1 MRDYLDVL
9 ELGAMEWERLLNSD
23 NMGNNP
29 SKFELGRSPFNA
41 DHDKIMFSGAFR
53 RLAKK
58 TQVHPLATNDHIH
71 NRLTHS
77 LEVSCVGRSLGL
89 SVAQKLREKERLT
102 DDIQVSYIGDIVQ
115 SACLAHD
122 IGNPPFGH
130 TGEEAIQQWFLNEG
144 SHFLTGM
151 SDVESKDLQSFEGNA
166 QGLRVLTTVENH
178 LHNGGLR
185 LTNATLAAF
194 IKYPWTS
201 QYRSNNQPLNKFG
214 VFHSE
219 LELFHDI
226 AQSVGLIPLDEH
238 RYCRHPLVHL
248 MEAADDFCY
257 GIIDLE
263 DGLEMNILE
272 WDEVYGILEPVI
284 PEMHKAELTSKL
296 AQVDQGRKNHLL
308 RGVVMDTYI
317 KAASDAFVAHEEQYL
332 EGDDTNLID
341 LCGEAI
347 KRTVK
352 GAKKMARE
360 QIFSHPRKV
369 ELEIGAY
376 NSVATLLQ
384 VICSSA
390 LEWSRNPHAMSYTQK
405 RVIELIGEKTFHPDI
420 ISGENKGHSRDYMT
434 LMRVVDFVSG
444 MTDNYAT
451 YLAKQLQGF

>member
-1 MRDYLDVL
+1 
-9 ELGAMEWERLLNSD
+9 MEWDRLLNSD
-23 NMGNNP
+23 YMGTHP
-29 SKFELGRSPFNA
+29 SKVELGRSPFNA

-89 SVAQKLREKERLT
+89 SVAQKLREKGHLT
-102 DDIQVSYIGDIVQ
+102 EDIQVSYIGDIVQ

-144 SHFLTGM
+144 APFLSGM
-151 SDVESKDLQSFEGNA
+151 SEAEAKDLQSFEGNA
-166 QGLRVLTTVENH
+166 QGLRVLSTVENH

-201 QYRSNNQPLNKFG
+201 QYRSDSQQLHKFG

-219 LELFHDI
+219 LSLFHDI
-226 AQSVGLIPLDEH
+226 AQSVGLIALDDH

-263 DGLEMNILE
+263 DGLEMDILE
-272 WDEVYGILEPVI
+272 WDDVYAILEAVI
-284 PEMHKAELTSKL
+284 PDENKAKLTSKL
-296 AQVDQGRKNHLL
+296 AKVDQGRKNHLL

-317 KAASDAFVAHEEQYL
+317 KAASDAFIAHEEQYL
-332 EGDDTNLID
+332 AGDDTSLID
-341 LCGEAI
+341 LCGNTI
-347 KRTVK
+347 KETVH

-390 LEWSRNPHAMSYTQK
+390 LEWSKSPHTMSYTQK
-405 RVIELIGEKTFHPDI
+405 RVIDLIGEKTFHPDI
-420 ISGENKGHSRDYMT
+420 TSGESMGLSRDYMT

-451 YLAKQLQGF
+451 YLAKQFQGF